1 MSNFIRIFVAIFSY
15 IWYNRDEEVLAM
27 KLTVSK
33 SKNSA
38 SFYVQKTIRK
48 PDGKVTTITIEKL
61 GNLTEVT
68 AKAGGKDPY
77 VWAQEYVNEL
87 NRKEYDENK
96 EILVSYSPSKL
107 LKKGEQK
114 LFNCG
119 YLFLQKIYYQLGLD
133 KICRDISGR
142 HLFEYDLNDI
152 LSKLI
157 YTRILFPSSKLSSN
171 RQAKKLI
178 EQPSFE
184 LHDIYRSLSV
194 LAEENDF
201 IQAQLY
207 KNSQKVIERRKD
219 ILYYDCTNYFFELE
233 EADELRRY
241 GKSKQHQPLPIVG
254 MGLFMDH
261 DGIPLA
267 FDIYPGNK
275 NEQPT
280 LKPLEKKVIRDYG
293 MEQIIVCTDAGLSSK
308 ANRKFNDKT
317 IDGVQIRSFITTQS
331 VKQLP
336 EYLKEFALDPKGWH
350 LPGSSETFCLDEMD
364 EEADYHKVFYKDRW
378 IKEDLSQKKI
388 KNGAKPLEQHLIVSF
403 SPKYKNYQRKIR
415 KGQIDRAQKL
425 IDSGNYKQRPKN
437 QNDPHR
443 FIARE
448 KATKDGEIC
457 SEELVYLDT
466 DAILEEERYDGF
478 YAVCTN
484 LSDMSVDEIVKIN
497 KKRWEIEECFRIMKT
512 DFKAR
517 PVYLQTE
524 EHIRSHFLTCFIA
537 LMIYRILEK
546 KLKEAYTCE
555 EIIDTL
561 RNMWMARPGEK
572 LGYTPVYTRTDLTD
586 TLHETAGFRTD
597 YQIISDV
604 NMRKIIR
611 ITKKKK

>member
-1 MSNFIRIFVAIFSY
+1 
-15 IWYNRDEEVLAM
+15 M

-48 PDGKVTTITIEKL
+48 PNGSVTTVTIEKL
-61 GNLTEVT
+61 GNLAEVT

-87 NRKEYDENK
+87 NRREYEENK
-96 EILVSYSPSKL
+96 EVLVSCSPSRI

-119 YLFLQKIYYQLGLD
+119 YLFLQKIYYQMGVD
-133 KICRDISGR
+133 KICRDISSR
-142 HLFEYDLNDI
+142 HSFEYDLNDV

-157 YTRILFPSSKLSSN
+157 YTRLLFPSSKLSSN
-171 RQAKKLI
+171 KQARKLI

-184 LHDIYRSLSV
+184 LHDIYRALSV
-194 LAEENDF
+194 LSEENDF
-201 IQAQLY
+201 IQARLY

-233 EADELRRY
+233 EADSLRRY

-254 MGLFMDH
+254 MGLFMDY

-293 MEQIIVCTDAGLSSK
+293 MEQLVVCTDAGLSSK
-308 ANRKFNDKT
+308 ANRRFNDKT
-317 IDGVQIRSFITTQS
+317 VDGVPIRSFITTQS

-336 EYLKEFALDPKGWH
+336 EYLKEFALDPEGWH
-350 LPGSSETFCLDEMD
+350 LPGTSETFRLNEID
-364 EEADYHKVFYKDRW
+364 EEKDFHKVFYKDRW

-388 KNGAKPLEQHLIVSF
+388 KSGAKPLEQHLIVSF
-403 SPKYKNYQRKIR
+403 SPKYKSYQRKIR
-415 KGQIDRAQKL
+415 NGQIERAQKL
-425 IDSGNYKQRPKN
+425 IDTGNYKQRPKN

-443 FIARE
+443 FIVRE
-448 KATKDGEIC
+448 KVTKDGEIC
-457 SEELVYLDT
+457 SEEVVCLNT
-466 DAILEEERYDGF
+466 DAIMEEERYDGF

-484 LSDMSVDEIVKIN
+484 RNGMRVEEVVKIN
-497 KKRWEIEECFRIMKT
+497 GKRWEIEECFRIMKT
-512 DFKAR
+512 EFKAR

-524 EHIRSHFLTCFIA
+524 AHIRAHFLTCFMA

-546 KLKEAYTCE
+546 KLKEAFTCG
-555 EIIDTL
+555 EILDTL
-561 RNMWMARPGEK
+561 KNMWMARPGEK
-572 LGYTPVYTRTDLTD
+572 LGYIPVYTRTDLTD
-586 TLHETAGFRTD
+586 RLHETAGFRTD
-597 YQIISDV
+597 YQILSDV
-604 NMRKIIR
+604 NMRKVIR
-611 ITKKKK
+611 ASKAKK

>member
-1 MSNFIRIFVAIFSY
+1 
-15 IWYNRDEEVLAM
+15 M

-48 PDGKVTTITIEKL
+48 PNGSVTTVTIEKL
-61 GNLTEVT
+61 GNLAEVT

-87 NRKEYDENK
+87 NRREYEENK
-96 EILVSYSPSKL
+96 EVLVSYSPSRI

-119 YLFLQKIYYQLGLD
+119 YLFLQKIYYQMGVD
-133 KICRDISGR
+133 KICRDISSR
-142 HLFEYDLNDI
+142 HSFEYDLNDV

-157 YTRILFPSSKLSSN
+157 YTRLLFPSSKLSSN
-171 RQAKKLI
+171 KQARKLI

-184 LHDIYRSLSV
+184 LHDIYRALSV
-194 LAEENDF
+194 LSEENDF
-201 IQAQLY
+201 IQARLY

-233 EADELRRY
+233 EADSLRRY

-254 MGLFMDH
+254 MGLFMDY

-293 MEQIIVCTDAGLSSK
+293 MEQLVVCTDAGLSSK
-308 ANRKFNDKT
+308 ANRRFNDKT
-317 IDGVQIRSFITTQS
+317 VDGVPIRSFITTQS

-336 EYLKEFALDPKGWH
+336 EYLKEFALDPEGWH
-350 LPGSSETFCLDEMD
+350 LPGTSETFRLNEID
-364 EEADYHKVFYKDRW
+364 EEKDFHKVFYKDRW

-388 KNGAKPLEQHLIVSF
+388 KSGAKPLEQHLIVSF
-403 SPKYKNYQRKIR
+403 SPKYKSYQRKIR
-415 KGQIDRAQKL
+415 NGQIERAQKL
-425 IDSGNYKQRPKN
+425 IDTGNYKQRPKN

-443 FIARE
+443 FIVRE
-448 KATKDGEIC
+448 KVTKDGEIC
-457 SEELVYLDT
+457 SEEVVCLNT
-466 DAILEEERYDGF
+466 DAIMEEERYDGF

-484 LSDMSVDEIVKIN
+484 RNGMRVEEVVKIN
-497 KKRWEIEECFRIMKT
+497 GKRWEIEECFRIMKT
-512 DFKAR
+512 EFKAR

-524 EHIRSHFLTCFIA
+524 AHIRAHFLTCFMA

-546 KLKEAYTCE
+546 KLKEAFTCG
-555 EIIDTL
+555 EILDTL
-561 RNMWMARPGEK
+561 KNMWMARPGEK
-572 LGYTPVYTRTDLTD
+572 LGYIHV
-586 TLHETAGFRTD
+586 
-597 YQIISDV
+597 
-604 NMRKIIR
+604 
-611 ITKKKK
+611 

>member
-1 MSNFIRIFVAIFSY
+1 
-15 IWYNRDEEVLAM
+15 M
-27 KLTVSK
+27 KLTISR

-48 PDGKVTTITIEKL
+48 PNGSVTTITIEKL
-61 GNLTEVT
+61 GNLAEVT

-77 VWAQEYVNEL
+77 VWAQEYVNAL
-87 NRKEYDENK
+87 NRREYDENK

-107 LKKGEQK
+107 LKKDEQK

-119 YLFLQKIYYQLGLD
+119 YLFLQKIYYHLGLD
-133 KICRDISGR
+133 KICREIASR
-142 HLFEYDLNDI
+142 HSFAYDLNDI

-157 YTRILFPSSKLSSN
+157 YARMLFPSSKLSSN
-171 RQAKKLI
+171 KQAAKFI
-178 EQPSFE
+178 EQPTFG
-184 LHDIYRSLSV
+184 LHDIYRALSV
-194 LAEENDF
+194 LSEENDF

-207 KNSQKVIERRKD
+207 KNSQDILARRKD

-241 GKSKQHQPLPIVG
+241 GKSKQHQPLPLVG
-254 MGLFMDH
+254 MGLFMDY

-293 MEQIIVCTDAGLSSK
+293 LGQIVVCTDAGLSSK
-308 ANRKFNDKT
+308 TNRKFNDLTVK
-317 IDGVQIRSFITTQS
+317 GMPVRSFITTQS

-336 EYLKEFALDPKGWH
+336 DYLKAFALDPDGWH
-350 LPGSSETFCLDEMD
+350 LPGSDGTFSLNEVDETR
-364 EEADYHKVFYKDRW
+364 DYHKIFYKDRW
-378 IKEDLSQKKI
+378 IKEDLSQRKI
-388 KNGAKPLEQHLIVSF
+388 KSGAKPLEQHLVVSF
-403 SPKYKNYQRKIR
+403 SPKYRHYQRKIR
-415 KGQIDRAQKL
+415 NGQIERAKQL

-443 FIARE
+443 FIYRE
-448 KATKDGEIC
+448 KATADGELC
-457 SEELVYLDT
+457 TEEIVCLDT
-466 DAILEEERYDGF
+466 GAIQEEERYDGF

-484 LSDMSVDEIVKIN
+484 LDGMGVDEIIRIN

-524 EHIRSHFLTCFIA
+524 AHIRSHFLTCF
-537 LMIYRILEK
+537 LSLVIYRILEK
-546 KLKEAYTCE
+546 ELNEAYTCE
-555 EIIDTL
+555 EILDTL
-561 RNMWMARPGEK
+561 RNMVVARPGEK
-572 LGYTPVYTRTDLTD
+572 LGYTPVYTRTNLTD
-586 TLHETAGFRTD
+586 ALHESAGFRTD
-597 YQIISDV
+597 YQIITDV
-604 NMRKIIR
+604 NMRKVIR
-611 ITKKKK
+611 ASKKKK